1 VAGTSPFL
9 GGQGPT
15 GPTPVWRLNDP
26 L

>member
-15 GPTPVWRLNDP
+15 GPTPVWRLNGP